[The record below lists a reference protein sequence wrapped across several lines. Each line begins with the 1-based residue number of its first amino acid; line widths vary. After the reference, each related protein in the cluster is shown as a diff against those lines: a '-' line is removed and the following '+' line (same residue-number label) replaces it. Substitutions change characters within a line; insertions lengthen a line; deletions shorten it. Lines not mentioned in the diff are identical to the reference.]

1 MNYDE
6 MNAAELASL
15 PVQAEQQSMSAP
27 QPTLEPTICAS
38 ALKRRLETWKFRSV
52 APLRVSSEAKED
64 VVDAPLCFDADFE
77 SGSLGPVTVLGES
90 EYEDEPTKLPNPF
103 HGNEEFTDMAYLIS
117 FTSTNGPQMWLNRV
131 LEVQLLSDANGGY
144 VQWFCFRVRQMKVGM
159 PYTFHLTNL
168 IKPGSLFEE
177 GCQPVLF
184 SKRRMEE
191 CGIAWSREGAD
202 VAYYPCGFVG
212 SRKFY
217 RVSFDICFPFEEV
230 LTPNVVDASIV
241 GSEEQRAALP
251 HATPQKERDAFVIAF
266 FVVAIF
272 EANWALRLLVVEP
285 MVRLV
290 IGIRGDQLIKFSQSV
305 LEALVYGTFTVIG
318 IAIVPNQPWAW
329 PSANW
334 WKGFDSGHT
343 QALLGAGDSMTRLL
357 PRLCGLESANDLMQS
372 LLSPLQW
379 WPQYVQHVPL
389 HFKRRW
395 LSEKLRCRV
404 EQPKPVLLEDR
415 KEFFRLAA
423 EEFMEPELGLF
434 VSKDGGRSYHVSPGE
449 GDAKQLKQLQ
459 LCGKLIGLAL
469 LHGEPDMAA
478 VDPEFYQNQVG
489 KILDYKEGEPLG
501 DLGLTFVDEAAG
513 KAELCLGGAERQ
525 AELQRVLTATELGL
539 CLWGESAI
547 DLKSWKEKSK
557 ATPEMAPGMIEEFWK
572 AVEGMTNEQQHA
584 LLEYTTGGFT
594 AEGAIEGLTLAPT
607 EGLVPETVP
616 GYNTLKLPK
625 YGTLAEMRSALLR
638 AATYGNEGA
647 QSVTLNMLTP
657 GVPVM
662 DHLAAVLREHLKRL
676 QAEGQLP
683 GNLQV
688 MVSGPDDAG
697 EGEHKIMLQLVMN
710 ESLKSGED
718 EKHVIV
724 GTDSDLLLV
733 PLALLHGPRAVWV
746 ARCEEAVTTA
756 SGQLTTLR
764 VCQTEQV
771 VQSLLRQFINLATP
785 TGSLTPKDELHLRLD
800 FLLVTC
806 LRGNDYLPQLASDH
820 DSSELWPRY
829 LRWRQRSQLGLVDLE
844 RADADEQICPVLMG
858 VPFADF
864 LSQQGGAWSP
874 QKVTGLSAKEG
885 AQQYL
890 EALLWCLDTYV
901 TGRCPDLHRCWSSSQ
916 LGHFAFAALIAQQ
929 IPLLEPSCFKAARR
943 DTPPLSPLACAL
955 AVLPVTDV
963 IFSRISCCFAHLVAQ
978 LCCQPRP
985 CLAPLLETSGLLGEV
1000 ARLEACGDCSRLSL
1014 LVANGPSNGKKAE
1027 KNRRALED
1035 GLCVGSGVDRK

>member
-1 MNYDE
+1 MGIPRLTPWLRNTFPDAFRNE
-6 MNAAELASL
+6 AQLKAEHVYIDLNSVLHETLSARGGSAS
-15 PVQAEQQSMSAP
+15 
-27 QPTLEPTICAS
+27 
-38 ALKRRLETWKFRSV
+38 
-52 APLRVSSEAKED
+52 
-64 VVDAPLCFDADFE
+64 
-77 SGSLGPVTVLGES
+77 
-90 EYEDEPTKLPNPF
+90 
-103 HGNEEFTDMAYLIS
+103 EE
-117 FTSTNGPQMWLNRV
+117 V
-131 LEVQLLSDANGGY
+131 HLL
-144 VQWFCFRVRQMKVGM
+144 
-159 PYTFHLTNL
+159 
-168 IKPGSLFEE
+168 
-177 GCQPVLF
+177 QPVKPCRHEVFLQAVLARVDHLLDRVTPSQTLF
-184 SKRRMEE
+184 
-191 CGIAWSREGAD
+191 
-202 VAYYPCGFVG
+202 VAIDGPACAAKV
-212 SRKFY
+212 
-217 RVSFDICFPFEEV
+217 P
-230 LTPNVVDASIV
+230 
-241 GSEEQRAALP
+241 EQRRRRRARP
-251 HATPQKERDAFVIAF
+251 
-266 FVVAIF
+266 
-272 EANWALRLLVVEP
+272 
-285 MVRLV
+285 
-290 IGIRGDQLIKFSQSV
+290 
-305 LEALVYGTFTVIG
+305 
-318 IAIVPNQPWAW
+318 
-329 PSANW
+329 
-334 WKGFDSGHT
+334 
-343 QALLGAGDSMTRLL
+343 
-357 PRLCGLESANDLMQS
+357 PRA
-372 LLSPLQW
+372 
-379 WPQYVQHVPL
+379 
-389 HFKRRW
+389 R
-395 LSEKLRCRV
+395 
-404 EQPKPVLLEDR
+404 
-415 KEFFRLAA
+415 
-423 EEFMEPELGLF
+423 ELG
-434 VSKDGGRSYHVSPGE
+434 
-449 GDAKQLKQLQ
+449 
-459 LCGKLIGLAL
+459 
-469 LHGEPDMAA
+469 
-478 VDPEFYQNQVG
+478 
-489 KILDYKEGEPLG
+489 
-501 DLGLTFVDEAAG
+501 
-513 KAELCLGGAERQ
+513 
-525 AELQRVLTATELGL
+525 
-539 CLWGESAI
+539 
-547 DLKSWKEKSK
+547 
-557 ATPEMAPGMIEEFWK
+557 
-572 AVEGMTNEQQHA
+572 
-584 LLEYTTGGFT
+584 
-594 AEGAIEGLTLAPT
+594 
-607 EGLVPETVP
+607 
-616 GYNTLKLPK
+616 
-625 YGTLAEMRSALLR
+625 
-638 AATYGNEGA
+638 
-647 QSVTLNMLTP
+647 VTLNMLTP

-963 IFSRISCCFAHLVAQ
+963 RRWL
-978 LCCQPRP
+978 LPLEP

-1027 KNRRALED
+1027 KNRRALEVHRREHRD
-1035 GLCVGSGVDRK
+1035 IDAVSLEDLNEEVQRLRRSAAPPVQPMEVEAKPKRVKRRRR